1 MRFLLVLLLNSQDI
15 DEIVREIQRQAAAR
29 YPQLRIVLT
38 SRYGY
43 VNLERMVK
51 RSDNILLLQLSELTP
66 DQQTTWLDQ
75 YRSFHPESHLD
86 AAKLSAYNTEAKFKS
101 LRELITQ
108 PILLHMV
115 ATLEEGLSDA
125 VNRAA
130 ICHQLNS
137 FSPLL

>member
-1 MRFLLVLLLNSQDI
+1 MTILTLPFRMRFLLVLLLNSQDI

-43 VNLERMVK
+43 VNLERVVK
-51 RSDNILLLQLSELTP
+51 RSDN
-66 DQQTTWLDQ
+66 
-75 YRSFHPESHLD
+75 
-86 AAKLSAYNTEAKFKS
+86 
-101 LRELITQ
+101 
-108 PILLHMV
+108 ILLHMV

-137 FSPLL
+137 FSSLL